1 MKFLVALSICFWFF
15 TSVQSQTV
23 QSDLFEEKFMQGLQ
37 NDLQRTQELSGKIE
51 HNAQGEWL
59 IYKPASFSG
68 KTVQPVSE
76 EWVEE
81 GMAAVKTVIGYVA
94 VQNRNCHL
102 FRIVKEGSNWHVLL
116 YTCN

>member
-23 QSDLFEEKFMQGLQ
+23 QSDLFEEKFMIGLQ
-37 NDLQRTQELSGKIE
+37 DDLLRSQEISGKIE

-59 IYKPASFSG
+59 VYKPASSSG
-68 KTVQPVSE
+68 KTGQPVSE

-81 GMAAVKTVIGYVA
+81 GMAAVKTLIGYVA